1 MIELLGDAPD
11 RRVELLC
18 EHERVHATWTRFGPR
33 RLGADPHVH
42 LEHADFFYVLE
53 GELTVILA
61 GGELT
66 VGAGRLVRVPPR
78 VVHGFRNAADAEL
91 SYLNLHVPGVGFAD
105 YMRGLRDGR
114 KVPFDQY
121 PPPDEGTV
129 PPGELIVAPEDVEEI
144 TLHAV
149 ADRRWLFVSPL

>member
-18 EHERVHATWTRFGPR
+18 EHERVHVTWTRFGPLR
-33 RLGADPHVH
+33 MGADPHVH
-42 LEHADFFYVLE
+42 YEHADFFYVLE

-61 GGELT
+61 DGELT
-66 VGAGRLVRVPPR
+66 VPAGKLVRVPPR
-78 VVHGFRNAADAEL
+78 VVHGFRNAADTEL
-91 SYLNLHVPGVGFAD
+91 RYLNLHVPGMGFAD

-129 PPGELIVAPEDVEEI
+129 PPPKLIVDPEDVDEL
-144 TLHAV
+144 TLRV
-149 ADRRWLFVSPL
+149 VSGPPWLYVSL